1 MSSIR
6 YLSRQGTALKGHNE
20 ENSTFVQL
28 LNLLAEDEDNL
39 KEWLLRKCKKYT
51 SPIIQNEILRY
62 GTYNFAWY
70 CKFNKRF
77 GLL

>member
-39 KEWLLRKCKKYT
+39 KE
-51 SPIIQNEILRY
+51 
-62 GTYNFAWY
+62 
-70 CKFNKRF
+70 
-77 GLL
+77 